1 MSLFAAL
8 RGEQAAAYDTVVSQA
23 DGAERRL
30 TRAEFERLT
39 LVDRVRLLA
48 GGEVRFFRGAAEVEK
63 SIALA
68 RR

>member
-1 MSLFAAL
+1 VSLFAAF
-8 RGEQAAAYDTVVSQA
+8 RGEQTAAYDTVVSLA
-23 DGAERRL
+23 DGDERRL
-30 TRAEFERLT
+30 TRAEFEQLT

-48 GGEVRFFRGAAEVEK
+48 GGEIRFFLGAAEVAK

>member
-1 MSLFAAL
+1 VSLFGGL
-8 RGEQAAAYDTVVSQA
+8 RGEQTAVYDTVVSLA

-30 TRAEFERLT
+30 TRAEFEKLT

-48 GGEVRFFRGAAEVEK
+48 GGDIRFFRGAAEVDK

>member
-1 MSLFAAL
+1 VSLFAAV
-8 RGEQAAAYDTVVSQA
+8 RGEQTPAYDTVVSLA

-30 TRAEFERLT
+30 TRVEFERLT

-48 GGEVRFFRGAAEVEK
+48 GGDIRFFRGAAEVDK